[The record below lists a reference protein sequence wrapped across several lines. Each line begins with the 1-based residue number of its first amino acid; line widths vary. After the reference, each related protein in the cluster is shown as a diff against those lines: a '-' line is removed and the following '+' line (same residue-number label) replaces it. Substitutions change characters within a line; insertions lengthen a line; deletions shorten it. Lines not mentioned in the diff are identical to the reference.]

1 MADASAEPSDGIPVP
16 SIATSLPANGD
27 PAGMRKWLSERGVTY
42 GVVYTSE
49 ALGNVSGGIRQG
61 ALYGG
66 KLEAAVSANL
76 EKLIGWQGLSFFS
89 NAFQIH
95 RTSGPRDEHFTSLI
109 TISNIEAFSSTRLSE
124 LWFEQKFFDDRFS
137 IRFGQ
142 LTTDAEFFISD
153 YSRMFISSD
162 WPTIMGANVPS
173 GGPAYPLA
181 TPGIRWKFDAN
192 AHWSMLLGLY
202 NGDPGNQAT
211 VNRTG
216 TNFRVNDPPLLMGE
230 VQYRYNQEKDS
241 RGLAGIVRLGGWHH
255 FGKFDDQRFDHA
267 GLSLAHP
274 LSSGIARQFRGTSGI
289 YGIIDQ
295 QIYRPEGGGPDSG
308 ISVFSRIAG
317 TPSDRNLVNFF
328 LDGGVVFSGML
339 PAPPRRQIRCVLHL
353 CQDVRLGPR
362 AGPRPDRLLG
372 RRPADQGLRNDDRAQ
387 LPGPDQAGLDHAAGV
402 SIHHPSRRSCA
413 GPDFSGPG
421 DQERGV
427 AGCAEHG
434 RFLATLLF
442 AQDLACHHDLH
453 DLRGSFH
460 LLAHT
465 KMVIEV
471 AERVIVD
478 RKAPPA
484 QDLHATGPRRATRHR
499 CNRP

>member
-1 MADASAEPSDGIPVP
+1 MRNLNEFGKIRPILAINSQLQKSSSACRRARRILLASGLFLTAAPVVDASAEPSDGIPVP

-27 PAGMRKWLSERGVTY
+27 PTGVRKWLSERGITY

-49 ALGNVSGGIRQG
+49 ALGNVSGGIRRG

-66 KLEAAVSANL
+66 KLETAVSANL

-95 RTSGPRDEHFTSLI
+95 RSSGPRDQHFTSLI
-109 TISNIEAFSSTRLSE
+109 TISNIEAVSSNRLSE

-153 YSRMFISSD
+153 YSKMFISSD

-181 TPGIRWKFDAN
+181 TPGIRWKFDPN

-202 NGDPGNQAT
+202 NGDPGDQAT

-241 RGLAGIVRLGGWHH
+241 RALAGIVRLGGWHH
-255 FGKFDDQRFDHA
+255 FGKFDDQRFDHT
-267 GLSLAHP
+267 GLSLADP

-328 LDGGVVFSGML
+328 LDGGVVFAGMV
-339 PAPPRRQIRCVLHL
+339 PH
-353 CQDVRLGPR
+353 
-362 AGPRPDRLLG
+362 RPDDKFGASFIYARMSDWARALDRDLIAFSGIAQPIRAYEMTIELSYQAQIKPGWTMQPLFQYIVHPGGHVPDPISPSLAIKSGALLG
-372 RRPADQGLRNDDRAQ
+372 
-387 LPGPDQAGLDHAAGV
+387 V
-402 SIHHPSRRSCA
+402 RST
-413 GPDFSGPG
+413 
-421 DQERGV
+421 V
-427 AGCAEHG
+427 A
-434 RFLATLLF
+434 F
-442 AQDLACHHDLH
+442 
-453 DLRGSFH
+453 
-460 LLAHT
+460 
-465 KMVIEV
+465 
-471 AERVIVD
+471 
-478 RKAPPA
+478 
-484 QDLHATGPRRATRHR
+484 
-499 CNRP
+499 

>member
-1 MADASAEPSDGIPVP
+1 MADASADPSDGIPVP
-16 SIATSLPANGD
+16 SIATSLPDNGD
-27 PAGMRKWLSERGVTY
+27 PAGVRKWLSERGVTY

-66 KLEAAVSANL
+66 KLETAVSANL

-95 RTSGPRDEHFTSLI
+95 RTSGPRDEHFTSMI

-137 IRFGQ
+137 VRFGQ

-162 WPTIMGANVPS
+162 WPTIMGANIPS

-192 AHWSMLLGLY
+192 AHWSMLVGLY
-202 NGDPGNQAT
+202 NGDPGHQAT

-216 TNFRVNDPPLLMGE
+216 TNFRINDPPLLMGE
-230 VQYRYNQEKDS
+230 IQHRYNQDKDS
-241 RGLAGIVRLGGWHH
+241 RGLAGILRLGGWHH
-255 FGKFDDQRFDHA
+255 FGKFDDLRFDHA
-267 GLSLAHP
+267 GHSLAHP
-274 LSSGIARQFRGTSGI
+274 LSSGIARQFRGSSGI

-308 ISVFSRIAG
+308 ISVFSRISG

-328 LDGGVVFSGML
+328 MDGGVVFSGML
-339 PAPPRRQIRCVLHL
+339 PRPPRRQVRCVLHL

-362 AGPRPDRLLG
+362 ARLRPGRLL
-372 RRPADQGLRNDDRAQ
+372 RRRTTDPGLRTDGRTQ
-387 LPGPDQAGLDHAAGV
+387 LPGPDQAGLDPAAGV
-402 SIHHPSRRSCA
+402 SIHRPSRRSCP
-413 GPDFSGPG
+413 GSDFSRPG
-421 DQERGV
+421 DQERSLG
-427 AGCAEHG
+427 GHAEYG
-434 RFLATLLF
+434 R
-442 AQDLACHHDLH
+442 
-453 DLRGSFH
+453 
-460 LLAHT
+460 LLA
-465 KMVIEV
+465 
-471 AERVIVD
+471 A
-478 RKAPPA
+478 
-484 QDLHATGPRRATRHR
+484 
-499 CNRP
+499 

>member
-1 MADASAEPSDGIPVP
+1 MIAIKSQLQICSSAYRRARRILLAAGLFLTASPIVDASAEPSDGIPVP

-27 PAGMRKWLSERGVTY
+27 PAGIRKWLSERGVTY
-42 GVVYTSE
+42 GVVYTGE

-66 KLEAAVSANL
+66 KLEVAVSANL

-89 NAFQIH
+89 NSFQIH
-95 RTSGPRDEHFTSLI
+95 RTSGPRDQHFMSMI
-109 TISNIEAFSSTRLSE
+109 TISNIEAYSSTRLSE

-137 IRFGQ
+137 IRIGQ

-153 YSRMFISSD
+153 YSKMFISSD
-162 WPTIMGANVPS
+162 WPTIMGANIPS

-230 VQYRYNQEKDS
+230 IQHRYNQDKDS
-241 RGLAGIVRLGGWHH
+241 RALAGIVRLGGWHH
-255 FGKFDDQRFDHA
+255 FGQFDNLRFDHT
-267 GLSLAHP
+267 GLSLADP

-308 ISVFSRIAG
+308 ISVFSRISG

-328 LDGGVVFSGML
+328 MDGGVVFSGMI
-339 PAPPRRQIRCVLHL
+339 PQ
-353 CQDVRLGPR
+353 
-362 AGPRPDRLLG
+362 RPDDKFGASFIYARISDWARSL
-372 RRPADQGLRNDDRAQ
+372 DRDTIAFSGITQPIRAYEMTIELSYQAQ
-387 LPGPDQAGLDHAAGV
+387 LKPGWTMQPVFQYIIHPGGHVPDPISPNLAIRSGALVGV
-402 SIHHPSRRSCA
+402 RST
-413 GPDFSGPG
+413 
-421 DQERGV
+421 
-427 AGCAEHG
+427 
-434 RFLATLLF
+434 LAF
-442 AQDLACHHDLH
+442 
-453 DLRGSFH
+453 
-460 LLAHT
+460 
-465 KMVIEV
+465 
-471 AERVIVD
+471 
-478 RKAPPA
+478 
-484 QDLHATGPRRATRHR
+484 
-499 CNRP
+499 

>member
-1 MADASAEPSDGIPVP
+1 MSILIASHSQLGISALKIVGNLNAFGRIRPILAIKSQLQKYGSACRQAKRILLATGLFLTASPMAADASAEPSDGIPSP

-27 PAGMRKWLSERGVTY
+27 PAGIRKWLSERGVTY
-42 GVVYTSE
+42 GLVYTGE
-49 ALGNVSGGIRQG
+49 ALGNVSGGIRHG

-66 KLEAAVSANL
+66 KLETAVSANL

-95 RTSGPRDEHFTSLI
+95 RTSGPRDEHFTSMI

-137 IRFGQ
+137 IRLGQ

-162 WPTIMGANVPS
+162 WPTIMGANLPS

-216 TNFRVNDPPLLMGE
+216 TNFRVNDPP
-230 VQYRYNQEKDS
+230 
-241 RGLAGIVRLGGWHH
+241 
-255 FGKFDDQRFDHA
+255 RFDCA
-267 GLSLAHP
+267 GLSLADP
-274 LSSGIARQFRGTSGI
+274 LSSGIARQFRGTRGI

-308 ISVFSRIAG
+308 ISVFSRISG

-328 LDGGVVFSGML
+328 MDGGVVFSGML
-339 PAPPRRQIRCVLHL
+339 PA
-353 CQDVRLGPR
+353 
-362 AGPRPDRLLG
+362 RPDDKFGASFIYARMS
-372 RRPADQGLRNDDRAQ
+372 DRAR
-387 LPGPDQAGLDHAAGV
+387 ALDRDLIA
-402 SIHHPSRRSCA
+402 
-413 GPDFSGPG
+413 FSGVAQPIRAYEMTIELSYQAQIKPG
-421 DQERGV
+421 WTMQPVFQYIIHPGGHVPDPIAPSAAIKSGALVGV
-427 AGCAEHG
+427 RSTIA
-434 RFLATLLF
+434 F
-442 AQDLACHHDLH
+442 
-453 DLRGSFH
+453 
-460 LLAHT
+460 
-465 KMVIEV
+465 
-471 AERVIVD
+471 
-478 RKAPPA
+478 
-484 QDLHATGPRRATRHR
+484 
-499 CNRP
+499 